1 MDFRQYVFE
10 VSSPEVFGE
19 KHIIGSLMILLM
31 IGLFLF
37 LCFVVFTK
45 IKHHRVLQ
53 GIAVF
58 LLILEVIKYVF
69 TWTKTGEY
77 PLNYLPFQLCSFSLY
92 LMPIVAFGKGKM
104 KEFLTPVAFTIGL
117 LAGLIV
123 LIYPATVLGGS
134 YTWKPL
140 SENIIP
146 MISFVY
152 HGVMIL
158 FSLYLMF
165 SKVYTPKIK
174 DYSKVYVS
182 LLFFALLAGIV
193 NTIFGT
199 DMMFLNTA
207 SGSPLQ
213 FVLLEYGR
221 VVYMLVML
229 LLAGVLLLI
238 PFGLVSLKTIFIN
251 GRSTIYKK
259 SKEIS

>member
-19 KHIIGSLMILLM
+19 KHIIGSLMILVL
-31 IGLFLF
+31 ISLFLF
-37 LCFVVFTK
+37 LFFVVFNK
-45 IKHHRVLQ
+45 VKHQKVLK
-53 GIAVF
+53 GIAIF
-58 LLILEVIKYVF
+58 LLLLEITKYVY
-69 TWTKTGEY
+69 TWNKTGEF
-77 PLNYLPFQLCSFSLY
+77 PLNYIPFQLCSFSLY
-92 LMPIVAFGKGKM
+92 LMPIVAFGKGKV
-104 KEFLTPVAFTIGL
+104 KDFFTPVAFVIGL

-123 LIYPATVLGGS
+123 LVYPATVLGGN

-158 FSLYLMF
+158 FSLYLLF
-165 SKVYTPKIK
+165 AKKYTPKIK
-174 DYSKVYVS
+174 DYPKVYIS
-182 LLFFALLAGIV
+182 LLFFALIAGIV
-193 NTIFGT
+193 NSIFGT

-207 SGSPLQ
+207 NGSPLQ
-213 FVLLEYGR
+213 FVLIEYGR
-221 VVYMLVML
+221 VIYMIVML

-238 PFGLVSLKTIFIN
+238 PYGLVSIKGVFKNIQ
-251 GRSTIYKK
+251 STTYKD